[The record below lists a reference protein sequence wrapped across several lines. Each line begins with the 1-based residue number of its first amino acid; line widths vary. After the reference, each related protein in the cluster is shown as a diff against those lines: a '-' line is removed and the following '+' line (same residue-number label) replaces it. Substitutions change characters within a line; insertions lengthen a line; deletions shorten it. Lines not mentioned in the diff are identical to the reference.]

1 MVTRK
6 PLSVSLTPELHAFV
20 ADMVKAGSYTS
31 FSEVVREGLRLL
43 QERKRAVPPSG
54 GVARTRSGER

>member
-20 ADMVKAGSYTS
+20 ADMVKAGSYGS

-43 QERKRAVPPSG
+43 QERKRASSPSG
-54 GVARTRSGER
+54 GAVRSRSGTR

>member
-20 ADMVKAGSYTS
+20 ADMVKAGSYGS

-43 QERKRAVPPSG
+43 QERKRAVLPLG
-54 GVARTRSGER
+54 EVARSRSGTR

>member
-1 MVTRK
+1 MAIRK

-20 ADMVKAGSYTS
+20 EDLVKAGGYGS

-43 QERKRAVPPSG
+43 QERKQGAATAEAVPPAP
-54 GVARTRSGER
+54 VVKP